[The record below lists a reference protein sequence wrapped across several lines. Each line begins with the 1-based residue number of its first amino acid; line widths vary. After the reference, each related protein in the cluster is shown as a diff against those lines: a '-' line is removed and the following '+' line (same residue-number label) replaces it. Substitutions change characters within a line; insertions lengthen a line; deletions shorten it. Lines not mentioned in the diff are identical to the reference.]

1 MKIKM
6 NLLLFAEG
14 AAAAAGAAAEGGV
27 ADQGAESTVVY
38 GVEPKEAA
46 SDHPKSGT
54 DVKTETQKAEKP
66 TFEDLIKGEYKSD
79 FDARVDGIVKNRLK
93 NAKQAEEQLKSH
105 EPLLQMLAEKYG
117 ADAADVKSLMK
128 ALEEDDSFY
137 EEEAIK
143 KGMSVKDLREIKKM
157 QRENAELKS
166 VIDQANRRQEEEHQ
180 AKAIYSDWLKQS
192 EALKQKFP
200 SFNLEAEMQ
209 NPEFVQAMNVRG
221 MTVEKA
227 FMLAHLNEIQPQL
240 MQMTAE
246 KVEQKVVNRI
256 KARNERPAEN
266 GTAAYN
272 ASVIRKADPRQL
284 DKNDLAEIERRV
296 RAGERISFG

>member
-1 MKIKM
+1 MKKIKM

-14 AAAAAGAAAEGGV
+14 ASAGAGAAAEGGV
-27 ADQGAESTVVY
+27 ADQGAGASVVY
-38 GVEPKEAA
+38 GVEPTETA

-54 DVKTETQKAEKP
+54 DVKTETQKAERP
-66 TFEDLIKGEYKSD
+66 TFESLIKGEYKAD
-79 FDARVDGIVKNRLK
+79 FDARVDGIVKDRLK
-93 NAKQAEEQLKSH
+93 NAKNAEKAY
-105 EPLLQMLAEKYG
+105 EPLMKVLAEKY
-117 ADAADVKSLMK
+117 DVDGTDVSAVLK
-128 ALEEDDSFY
+128 ALEEDESFY
-137 EEEAIK
+137 AEEAAER
-143 KGMSVKDLREIKKM
+143 GMSVKELRELKRI

-166 VIDQANRRQEEEHQ
+166 VIDNANRRQKEENQ

-200 SFNLEAEMQ
+200 NFNLETEMQ

-256 KARNERPAEN
+256 KARNDRPTEN

-272 ASVIRKADPRQL
+272 ASVIRKTDPSKL